1 MKLKHK
7 YQKNINKLNCWPPIQ
22 WMKMTRL
29 KKSMN
34 SYLSEESGKSAPQI
48 PAFEK

>member
-1 MKLKHK
+1 
-7 YQKNINKLNCWPPIQ
+7 
-22 WMKMTRL
+22 L
-29 KKSMN
+29 KKSTN